1 MISLKSGV
9 QTTLKCSLMFV
20 LASVLAETTAASAQT
35 LITLISFDEIDGL
48 YPAASLIAD
57 ANGNLFGT
65 TTGGGASAHAYGT
78 VFEVAK
84 TSSGYASTPTILVR
98 FGGNNGAF
106 PFGALIADANGNL
119 FGTTELVFNR
129 ATCCGPYGTV
139 FEVAKTSSGYASTPT
154 TLVSFDSTNGTYPYS
169 GLIADA
175 NGNLFGTTS
184 AGGAGGYGTVFEVAK
199 TSSGYA
205 STPITLVSFDG
216 TNGASP
222 QSGLIADANGNLFG
236 TTPAAGGAGYG
247 TVFEVAKT
255 ASGYASTPV
264 TLVSF
269 DGTNGASPAGALM
282 ADANGNLF
290 GTTSGGSSGFG
301 NVFEIAKTSSGY
313 ASIPISL
320 VSFDG
325 TNGASPQSG
334 LIADANGN
342 LFGTTSLGG
351 AFGRGT
357 VFEVAKTSS
366 GYASTPITLVSFN
379 GTNGLYPV
387 ASLIADANG
396 NLFGTTF
403 EGGAIGDGTVF
414 ELIGSGFVPPKQ
426 FAGTPGSAECTGK
439 SISTLAKTYRGIAQA
454 AQALGYDSVSA
465 LQNAVAHYCGN

>member
-1 MISLKSGV
+1 LAERWHRLFIGRFRAKKSSKGAWERGGTGILTNPEGSRATFKKENLMITLKSGV
-9 QTTLKCSLMFV
+9 QTTLTCSLMFV
-20 LASVLAETTAASAQT
+20 LASALAGTTAASAQT
-35 LITLISFDEIDGL
+35 LITLISFDEINGL

-98 FGGNNGAF
+98 FVGGRDGAF
-106 PFGALIADANGNL
+106 PLGALVADANGNL
-119 FGTTELVFNR
+119 FGTTDLVFDR
-129 ATCCGPYGTV
+129 GICCGGPGTV
-139 FEVAKTSSGYASTPT
+139 FEVAKTSSGYESTPI
-154 TLVSFDSTNGTYPYS
+154 TLVSFNGTNGASPQS

-216 TNGASP
+216 TNGAAP
-222 QSGLIADANGNLFG
+222 YSGLIADASGNLFG
-236 TTPAAGGAGYG
+236 TTIGGGASGSG
-247 TVFEVAKT
+247 TVFK
-255 ASGYASTPV
+255 
-264 TLVSF
+264 
-269 DGTNGASPAGALM
+269 
-282 ADANGNLF
+282 
-290 GTTSGGSSGFG
+290 
-301 NVFEIAKTSSGY
+301 
-313 ASIPISL
+313 
-320 VSFDG
+320 
-325 TNGASPQSG
+325 
-334 LIADANGN
+334 
-342 LFGTTSLGG
+342 
-351 AFGRGT
+351 
-357 VFEVAKTSS
+357 VAKTSS
-366 GYASTPITLVSFN
+366 GYASTPITLVSFD
-379 GTNGLYPV
+379 GTNGAGPQ
-387 ASLIADANG
+387 SGLIADANG

-465 LQNAVAHYCGN
+465 LQNAIADFCGN